1 MEIKIVL
8 GLNFG
13 DEGKGMVVQNLC
25 KQALAENKR
34 VLVVRFSG
42 GPQAAHTVVHNG
54 ISHICSTYG
63 SGCLLDVPT
72 LWYGYS
78 TAVDPITFFNE
89 KKVLNDKGLDP
100 KIMFMPNINLITP
113 YDVAFNQSDEETLSN
128 GTCGKGVYASTQRSS
143 LTLNSCSNNESLHY
157 ALNNVQQYYNNIT
170 IRRSLRYK
178 FIKAAK
184 EMSDYINYNPFQY
197 ILADYDVVIFEG
209 SQGLLLDPAYS
220 MFKPHTT
227 ATSLTNFPL
236 ITPQTE
242 FYFVSRSYLTRH
254 GNGYE
259 PKKCDD
265 FYDLSNK
272 YETNVLN
279 EFQGEF
285 KTGVLSLDLINR
297 ILDRTNFENETHRKF
312 NLVITHMD
320 IPFEQ
325 NKFMFELGSSVQSFK
340 DLNIEVT
347 PHNICDFIKNK
358 LYFKFDDIYYTN
370 SPTSSLHLCQTF

>member
-42 GPQAAHTVVHNG
+42 GPQAAHTVINNG
-54 ISHICSTYG
+54 VSHICSTYG
-63 SGCLLDVPT
+63 SGCLLNVPT
-72 LWYGYS
+72 LWIGYE
-78 TAVDPITFFNE
+78 TAIDPITFFNE
-89 KKVLNDKGLDP
+89 KKVLNQKGFDP
-100 KIMFMPNINLITP
+100 EIMFAHVINTITP
-113 YDVAFNQSDEETLSN
+113 YDVLFNQSDEKSLKD
-128 GTCGKGVYASTQRSS
+128 GTCGKGVFAAHSRRRLPLYHCANSS
-143 LTLNSCSNNESLHY
+143 HLNDALSCIKTHY
-157 ALNNVQQYYNNIT
+157 GNIT
-170 IRRSLRYK
+170 LSHSLQYK
-178 FIKAAK
+178 FIRACEKIQHYVTYDANN
-184 EMSDYINYNPFQY
+184 IITQ
-197 ILADYDVVIFEG
+197 YDVVILEG
-209 SQGLLLDPAYS
+209 SQGLLLDPHHS
-220 MFKPHTT
+220 MFKPHVT
-227 ATSLTNFPL
+227 ATHLLNFPV
-236 ITPQTE
+236 IDSNTE
-242 FYFVSRSYLTRH
+242 FYLVSRSYLTRH

-259 PKKCDD
+259 PIKCDD
-265 FYDLSNK
+265 FYDLSDK

-297 ILDRTNFENETHRKF
+297 ILDRIDLMAYNHNKF

-325 NKFMFELGSSVQSFK
+325 NKFMFELGRSVQSFK

-347 PHNICDFIKNK
+347 PYNICNFIKNK
-358 LYFKFDDIYYTN
+358 LYLEFDNVYYTN
-370 SPTSSLHLCQTF
+370 SPTSSIHLCQTF